1 MPNELKIKA
10 LDCLHNAIEQAVFDF
25 QQYEKTALTNENHEF
40 KATLERIW
48 MDSEERV
55 LAMRRMYNY
64 MFNEFA
70 PRTRTE
76 IEQLIE
82 SLT

>member
-1 MPNELKIKA
+1 MTNELKIKA
-10 LDCLHNAIEQAVFDF
+10 LDCLYNAIEQSVFDF
-25 QQYEKTALTNENHEF
+25 QQYEKTALSEENHEF
-40 KATLERIW
+40 KTALEHVW

-70 PRTRTE
+70 PRTRSE
-76 IEQLIE
+76 IKQLMN